1 MITYERDKVGF
12 SFAGKLA
19 IANIVKLKQSIEP
32 WLIYILQKCM
42 HKKQSVKDVQNLWIS
57 IKFAQ
62 TWYEISI

>member
-1 MITYERDKVGF
+1 MNTYDRDYDDF
-12 SFAGKLA
+12 SLAGNLA

-32 WLIYILQKCM
+32 WLIYMLQKYM